1 MTHVVLIAHR
11 RSFHSTLISKCR
23 LTAGNSII
31 EMLLT
36 RRYNNLVNYFVF
48 SDSLSRISTIMTGMV
63 YFPCFLNQYF
73 ACFFSLDVVMNKHNT
88 RTISIIL
95 KGITTTNIN
104 KPLPLQL
111 DLKQYSVIT
120 NILYLFAYIAK
131 SSTFEAFYV
140 RKIMHMTQNIDLQG
154 HGVYN
159 SICKVRWKDSIR

>member
-95 KGITTTNIN
+95 NGITTTKMTSHVI
-104 KPLPLQL
+104 
-111 DLKQYSVIT
+111 SVIT
-120 NILYLFAYIAK
+120 ISLCCYQEQEIL
-131 SSTFEAFYV
+131 SEGM
-140 RKIMHMTQNIDLQG
+140 RELQI
-154 HGVYN
+154 
-159 SICKVRWKDSIR
+159 SRFCAIFC